1 MLTRSSVASNQQ
13 KKDCLIMHG
22 LLPIEI
28 LMLQGFLSIK
38 DISHL
43 DIAICEVNLRS
54 KFLYSLQC
62 VKIRDDFKVYR
73 KEAFVAWVTKLHIKL
88 LNFKGHASTFA
99 MAKDMKLDAIEV
111 LEFYSC
117 SNANN
122 RQPPNTNA
130 TISNIT
136 KCGPTLKKLDFSRC
150 PVVKDITIRGILK
163 GCLILRVLNLS
174 KKLNQTFRH
183 HRRLDTTDFAFI
195 RIAEC
200 CPMLE
205 VLNLSHCCKIT
216 DIAVVRIAEC
226 CPIIRVLSLEGCY
239 AITDIAIIR
248 IAECCPMMQV
258 LDLSN
263 LPEVGDYMKIVGCC
277 SKLRRLSLSL
287 AFGGPGLRR
296 RMKNINPGLK
306 IIYTLR

>member
-1 MLTRSSVASNQQ
+1 
-13 KKDCLIMHG
+13 MHE

-28 LMLQGFLSIK
+28 LMLQGYLTIK
-38 DISHL
+38 DVSHL
-43 DIAICEVNLRS
+43 HIAICDINLRAL
-54 KFLYSLQC
+54 FLHSLRC
-62 VKIRDDFKVYR
+62 VKIRDDSKLYR
-73 KEAFVAWVTKLHIKL
+73 TEAFVAWVTKLHIKL

-99 MAKDMKLDAIEV
+99 MSKDMKLDAIEV

-122 RQPPNTNA
+122 RQSPNTNA
-130 TISNIT
+130 TMSNIT

-150 PVVKDITIRGILK
+150 PVVKDITIRGILE
-163 GCLILRVLNLS
+163 GCPILRVLNLS
-174 KKLNQTFRH
+174 RKLYQLHRH
-183 HRRLDTTDFAFI
+183 LDITDFAFI

-200 CPMLE
+200 YPMLE

-226 CPIIRVLSLEGCY
+226 CPLIRVLSLECCY

-248 IAECCPMMQV
+248 IAECCPMMQA

-263 LPEVGDYMKIVGCC
+263 LPEVGETGYMKIVECC

-287 AFGGPGLRR
+287 IFALAVFDYGEGIS
-296 RMKNINPGLK
+296 RMKEINPRLQ
-306 IIYTLR
+306 IFHALR